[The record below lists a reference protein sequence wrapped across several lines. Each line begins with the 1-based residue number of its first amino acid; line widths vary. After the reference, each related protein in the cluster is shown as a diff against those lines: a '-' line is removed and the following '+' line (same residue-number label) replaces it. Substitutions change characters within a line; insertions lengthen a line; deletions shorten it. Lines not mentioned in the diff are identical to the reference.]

1 MKKGALS
8 NIIIMIL
15 IILFIIIIYLVITGG
30 LKNVLK

>member
-15 IILFIIIIYLVITGG
+15 IVLFIIIIYLVITGG